1 MPLGHVAWNAWILA
15 YNGCLVKESPPL
27 SPQLPRSGLESIHP
41 AIMHILTNLTQ
52 NKIMGLLLRFL
63 AAILT
68 IAVITL
74 VLQAFQPEWTNQV
87 IVLIYLLPVM
97 LSTVLWGL
105 VPGILA
111 AFLAFLAFNYYYL
124 EPYNTF
130 QVHATQDLILL
141 IIFLIVAVV
150 LAQLIGQARQG
161 ERLAR
166 SREWEAT
173 RMYELISALAPLQD
187 IPAVAQALADRTR
200 EAFDCT
206 QVEVTT
212 LEKKGDPS
220 ITARAPESDSVNLAP
235 TTHIQIDTAR
245 ENEGE
250 LRLWLAEGNLS
261 TEEQR
266 LLAAFASQGALSIE
280 RIRLARS
287 EKRSRLLE
295 ESDKLKSSLLNSVSH
310 ELRTPLAAIKASV
323 SSLRS
328 QTVDW
333 NAPERSELLATIEE
347 ETDHLNLL
355 VGNLLDMSRIESG
368 ALKPHRTWNALSEIV
383 WGVAGKMRT
392 QLQDHRL
399 EINLPGDLPLVPTD
413 YVMIEQVFIN
423 LLSNS
428 IKYAAPGTRI
438 EISTGTDLDFMHV
451 RLANQSP
458 PVPEDHLELIFEK
471 FHRITAADRVTGTGL
486 GLSICKG
493 MIEAHGGK
501 IWAANEPGRFVF
513 HFTLPLTLDGALPDS
528 PREIDNG

>member
-1 MPLGHVAWNAWILA
+1 M
-15 YNGCLVKESPPL
+15 
-27 SPQLPRSGLESIHP
+27 QT
-41 AIMHILTNLTQ
+41 LTNFAQ
-52 NKIMGLLLRFL
+52 NKIIALLLRFL
-63 AAILT
+63 AVVLT
-68 IAVITL
+68 IAAVTL
-74 VLQAFQPEWTNQV
+74 LLQEFKPELANQV

-124 EPYNTF
+124 VPFYTF

-161 ERLAR
+161 ERRAR

-173 RMYELISALAPLQD
+173 RMYELISVLAPLQE

-206 QVEVTT
+206 QVEVAT
-212 LEKKGDPS
+212 LEKKGDPA
-220 ITARAPESDSVNLAP
+220 ITARATESAAVDQAP
-235 TTHIQIDTAR
+235 TARIRLDTAR
-245 ENEGE
+245 EHEGE
-250 LRLWLAEGNLS
+250 LRLWLAGGNLS
-261 TEEQR
+261 PEEQR
-266 LLAAFASQGALSIE
+266 LLAAFVSQGALSIE
-280 RIRLARS
+280 RIRLARG

-295 ESDKLKSSLLNSVSH
+295 ESDKLKSSLLSSVSH

-328 QTVDW
+328 QIVDW
-333 NAPERSELLATIEE
+333 NAPERGELLATIEE

-368 ALKPHRTWNALSEIV
+368 ALKPHRTWNALNEIV
-383 WGVAGKMRT
+383 WGVAGKIRT

-399 EINLPGDLPLVPTD
+399 VINLPGDLPLVPTD

-438 EISTGTDLDFMHV
+438 EISAGVEDDALHV

-458 PVPEDHLELIFEK
+458 PVPEDHLARIFEK
-471 FHRITAADRVTGTGL
+471 FHRITEADRVTGTGL

-493 MIEAHGGK
+493 IIEGHGGK